1 MALGDAYATAEELE
15 AEFRIDDAVD
25 SAHTDLAVRAASSWV
40 TAYCARDFNK
50 TTAATARTFSYGGG
64 ESVWVDDF
72 HTVTGLL
79 VATDDAA
86 DGSFATAWT
95 TDDYELAPLN
105 GIVAGQSGW
114 PYTRLRSVGSRIF
127 PAYRDRALVRVTAQW
142 GWPEVPPAVKKA
154 TLIQAARLY
163 KRRDSADGVLGGS
176 DFGPVRVG
184 TRIDPDVEAL
194 LAPFRKYLPA
204 VA

>member
-1 MALGDAYATAEELE
+1 MALGDPYVTAEELE
-15 AEFRIDDAVD
+15 AELRITDAD
-25 SAHTDLAVRAASSWV
+25 ETAHTDLAVQAASSWI
-40 TAYCARDFNK
+40 TAYCERDFNR
-50 TTAATARTFSYGGG
+50 AATATPRTFVHRGGD
-64 ESVWVDDF
+64 SVWVDDF
-72 HTVTGLL
+72 HTESGLI
-79 VATDDAA
+79 VATDDTA
-86 DGSFATAWT
+86 DGTFTTAWAT
-95 TDDYELAPLN
+95 SDFELLPLN
-105 GIVAGQSGW
+105 GIMSGQSGW
-114 PYTRLRSVGSRIF
+114 PYTRLRAVGSMAF
-127 PAYRDRALVRVTAQW
+127 PYHQERALVRVTAQW
-142 GWPEVPPAVKKA
+142 GWPAVPASVKKA